1 MDDSINFSL
10 QDSKVKITE
19 RSKGRMR
26 IDIKLS
32 AEYAAGFKNFV
43 KMFKPEEIDDGEFYR
58 QLFFKGINKHIED
71 VQQFA
76 KEQTANAAEQETEDP
91 KKEVEDTDDETT
103 A

>member
-1 MDDSINFSL
+1 
-10 QDSKVKITE
+10 
-19 RSKGRMR
+19 MR

-43 KMFKPEEIDDGEFYR
+43 KMFKPEDIDEGEFYR

-71 VQQFA
+71 VQEFA
-76 KEQTANAAEQETEDP
+76 KQQTANAPEQEPEDS
-91 KKEVEDTDDETT
+91 KKEIEATDDETQ